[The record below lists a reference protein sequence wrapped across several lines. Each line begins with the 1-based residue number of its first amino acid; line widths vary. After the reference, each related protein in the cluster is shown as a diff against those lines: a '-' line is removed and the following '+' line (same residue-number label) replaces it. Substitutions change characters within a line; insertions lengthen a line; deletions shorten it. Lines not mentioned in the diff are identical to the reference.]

1 MHDELNQQ
9 ISLFID
15 NELAHADAMKLLQQI
30 NQQPETD
37 KTLRRFELIS
47 EVMKNEKV
55 VISDADFVKR
65 VSQEIK
71 QEPFHLGAKRHRFN
85 RSLITTALAIAA
97 TVATVAVLVNK
108 EVQTPAENDAQHG
121 FVVADI
127 QPSDIPEPEYQDRL
141 QPVDSQFE
149 DYLQAH
155 RGNLYMAEP
164 AVHPYARLAGYGQE

>member
-71 QEPFHLGAKRHRFN
+71 QEPFHLCAKRHRFN
-85 RSLITTALAIAA
+85 QSLYTTALAIAA
-97 TVATVAVLVNK
+97 TVAVVAVLVTK
-108 EVQTPAENDAQHG
+108 EVQTPAENAQHG
-121 FVVADI
+121 FVVADS
-127 QPSDIPEPEYQDRL
+127 QTVDVPEPEYQDRL
-141 QPVDSQFE
+141 QPVDSRFD